1 MASAAEQLARNV
13 NFGSFAK
20 AKDLQ
25 KRILFT
31 LGILALYRLGTFIPV
46 PGIDQAAFAQFFESQ
61 SGGMLGNINMFSGG
75 AIERM
80 SIFALNV
87 MPYITASIII
97 QMMTSASPTLEK
109 LKKEGEAGRKQINQ
123 YTRYL
128 TLGFAVVQSFGI
140 AIGMATNG
148 LSIDSLPGWFFI
160 LTGVVTLTGGTML
173 LMWMGEQITARGIGN
188 GISLIIFAG
197 IIAEMPR
204 AIFNLLASMRGTGAN
219 VSFVLLITALVIA
232 LVVFIV
238 FIERS
243 QRRLLIQ
250 YPKRQQGNQMMQGQN
265 SFLPL
270 KINTSGVIPPIF
282 AIAILMLPMTLVGFS
297 GGNTVDPTA
306 AAAAGSGMVGEVTTW
321 LAQTFAPGSW
331 TYIITY
337 GVLVAFFCFFY
348 TSIMFNPQ
356 ETAENLRKYG
366 GFIPGIRP
374 GKNTAAYIDY
384 VLTRLTT
391 IGAIYLVFVCILPEL
406 LRRYYPEIP
415 FYIGGTSLLIVVSVT
430 MDTVTQ
436 IQSHM
441 LAHQYEGM
449 LKKSRLG
456 GKKGSRARQ

>member
-1 MASAAEQLARNV
+1 MARNL
-13 NFGSFAK
+13 NFATFAK

-25 KRILFT
+25 ARILFT
-31 LGILALYRLGTFIPV
+31 LGILVLYRLGTFIPL
-46 PGIDQAAFAQFFESQ
+46 PGLDPEQYAQFFQSQ
-61 SGGMLGNINMFSGG
+61 SSGILGSMNLFAGG
-75 AIERM
+75 AVERM
-80 SIFALNV
+80 GIFALNV

-97 QMMTSASPTLEK
+97 QMMTSVSPSLEK

-128 TLGFAVVQSFGI
+128 TLGFALIQAFGI
-140 AIGMATNG
+140 SAG
-148 LSIDSLPGWFFI
+148 LVAVRLEGIASWFFI

-197 IIAEMPR
+197 IVAELPR
-204 AIFNLLASMRGTGAN
+204 AIFNLVAQARTTSVDIG
-219 VSFVLLITALVIA
+219 FVLAIAVMVIA

-243 QRRLLIQ
+243 QRRLIIH
-250 YPKRQQGNQMMQGQN
+250 YPKRQQSQGFAQGQR

-270 KINTSGVIPPIF
+270 KINTAGVIPPIF
-282 AIAILMLPMTLVGFS
+282 ATALLMLPMTAVGFL
-297 GGNTVDPTA
+297 GGNA
-306 AAAAGSGMVGEVTTW
+306 ADAESSGLTGILGW
-321 LAQTFAPGSW
+321 LATHFAPGSW

-337 GVLVAFFCFFY
+337 AALVIFFAFFY

-356 ETAENLRKYG
+356 ETADNLRKYG

-374 GKNTAAYIDY
+374 GSNTAAYIDY
-384 VLTRLTT
+384 VLSRLTV
-391 IGAIYLVFVCILPEL
+391 IGSLYLVFICILPEL
-406 LRRYYPEIP
+406 LRRYFPAIP

-436 IQSHM
+436 IQSH
-441 LAHQYEGM
+441 LIAHQYEGM
-449 LKKSRLG
+449 IKKSKLG
-456 GKKGSRARQ
+456 GKRK